1 MLKKFR
7 IKKKRIIKDLYVRKL
22 AEDLY
27 FRKLIN
33 DFKQD
38 QDRQEL
44 AYEYA
49 QGMRLAS
56 YWKF

>member
-1 MLKKFR
+1 MKKFR

-33 DFKQD
+33 ELKQD
-38 QDRQEL
+38 QDLQEL
-44 AYEYA
+44 AYEYV
-49 QGMRLAS
+49 QDMRRAS
-56 YWKF
+56 EWKF